1 MYVHVYIN
9 IYTYVIILTHTY
21 CGRINQK
28 SLYKQEVKAPFVLAM
43 EKNRNKNEIVEGK
56 IQKSKNGYINRR

>member
-1 MYVHVYIN
+1 
-9 IYTYVIILTHTY
+9 
-21 CGRINQK
+21 
-28 SLYKQEVKAPFVLAM
+28 M